1 MKWGGGGVKIVNFSF
16 FFGEKIQTLESA
28 WWALMKILKCESVK
42 ELSMSV
48 KCK

>member
-1 MKWGGGGVKIVNFSF
+1 MGVCQNCEFFIF
-16 FFGEKIQTLESA
+16 FFFCENIQTLESA

>member
-1 MKWGGGGVKIVNFSF
+1 MGVCQNCEF
-16 FFGEKIQTLESA
+16 FFFFFCEKIQTLESA

>member
-1 MKWGGGGVKIVNFSF
+1 MKWGCVKIVNFSF
-16 FFGEKIQTLESA
+16 FFFCEKIQTLESA